1 MKKKYFRHLGV
12 VALALTLVSM
22 TLTGGT
28 LARYVTEV
36 TGTAK
41 AEVAAWSFKANSNE
55 DGKQFTQIDLGSTA
69 NRTAYDGKTVVD
81 GVIAPGTSGS
91 FDILL
96 DGTGSEVGIDYIVTL
111 AEKTA
116 DNPKLPADLTIK
128 VTNGNEAEKAYSLGD
143 EITGTIDYVSGEKAM
158 QRKIKVSW
166 SWDFGTDDTKTS
178 NDNTYQNT
186 TFNLDITATGKQTA
200 PVTATP
206 AA

>member
-41 AEVAAWSFKANSNE
+41 AEVAAWSFKANNND
-55 DGKQFTQIDLGSTA
+55 DGKQFTQIDLGSTV

-178 NDNTYQNT
+178 NDNTYQNA

-206 AA
+206 TA

>member
-116 DNPKLPADLTIK
+116 DNPKLPADLIIK

-166 SWDFGTDDTKTS
+166 SWDFGTDDTNAS
-178 NDNTYQNT
+178 NDNTYQNA
-186 TFNLDITATGKQTA
+186 TFNLDIIATGKQTA